1 MLVLG
6 IHNGHHASCA
16 LVRDGTLISAIEQE
30 RITRRKHDGQEGLSN
45 RLPIAACLSAA
56 SVSLYDVDLIVS
68 SFQAASPGGIGLH
81 RPLVEEGFDLFAPDD
96 PRHWVVSHHRAHAA
110 CAFGCSG
117 FQEAAAL
124 VCDLGGSTTYDG
136 GDFFLPFEDFRR
148 RVSPTHPSETIR
160 TEALSVYHAR
170 GTELELRRREY
181 CVPHNTPDVFIHSV
195 ASLYDNVA
203 RAIFRTENAHGQ
215 LMALASLAKVG
226 SAADVTAHN
235 IVEVR
240 DDGSIVF
247 KNDWQART
255 YCHRDVLRCAPLA
268 REAQT
273 AFETAILALAQAAQ
287 TLTGSRKL
295 VAAGGAFLN
304 ILGNSLVA
312 RSGYFDDFY
321 VPSAPHDAGISVGC
335 AFVGFWSRSEPSQIP
350 RGKAVDRMG
359 PPYDIRVA
367 RASLA
372 RRSDQLFVQR
382 INSEAEIAVL
392 LEEGAIVARHSGRS
406 EFGPRALGA
415 RSLLASPLRA
425 DSKARLNLIKGR
437 QPWRPLAPVICEE
450 ALAEYFAGPLESP
463 YMNFVHQIH
472 ELHRQSLPALE
483 HADGS
488 TRAQTLRQSDDP
500 SLFALL
506 MEFKRRT
513 GYPIL
518 CNTSLNGERE
528 PIVETPEEAI
538 MFFETHG
545 DVDALLIE
553 DLLIRRH
560 PSPSTL
566 PTKPRADTIVSILY
580 PGEGRRITLLI
591 RREISL
597 EICPDTLDL
606 LNCGRP
612 VLAEDLSEG
621 VRNELWQAWR
631 LGLIE

>member
-1 MLVLG
+1 
-6 IHNGHHASCA
+6 
-16 LVRDGTLISAIEQE
+16 
-30 RITRRKHDGQEGLSN
+30 
-45 RLPIAACLSAA
+45 
-56 SVSLYDVDLIVS
+56 
-68 SFQAASPGGIGLH
+68 
-81 RPLVEEGFDLFAPDD
+81 
-96 PRHWVVSHHRAHAA
+96 
-110 CAFGCSG
+110 
-117 FQEAAAL
+117 
-124 VCDLGGSTTYDG
+124 
-136 GDFFLPFEDFRR
+136 
-148 RVSPTHPSETIR
+148 
-160 TEALSVYHAR
+160 
-170 GTELELRRREY
+170 
-181 CVPHNTPDVFIHSV
+181 
-195 ASLYDNVA
+195 
-203 RAIFRTENAHGQ
+203 
-215 LMALASLAKVG
+215 MALASLAKVG